1 MQYFLSKYF
10 EGSFDEAAS
19 RVTELLA
26 QQGFG
31 ILTEID
37 IKATMKTKLDLDF
50 RPYRILGSCNPALAR
65 EAIEAEP
72 QIGALMPC
80 NWTIQQDEEGRIEVS
95 VMNPASLSQITGNA
109 ALQRVQ
115 ERVLASVN
123 AVLDEL

>member
-37 IKATMKTKLDLDF
+37 IKATMKNKLDLDF